1 MSGHSEPIRQAVKE
15 GRIQGQHS
23 VNTWLSL
30 LGELDRYKVERDSLR
45 HRCSKL
51 AGRALFVLSLMGT
64 ATYLIWLFSQHR
76 HIHPA
81 ILVAAYALDLVLA
94 GMIIFGTVGYIWLR
108 GKVVINDFS
117 LLLIPALKMIKDDLK
132 PGSLIKL
139 KLDLRGPVKEKILR
153 ERKLPPGDYVKL
165 TETIYSDRW
174 LEMEAVLVKGHR
186 LIFRIT
192 NKYLKYKSTR
202 RNPRGKFKFKTKWKK
217 IVTVTGSIR
226 PNAQRLQIDPVK
238 LQDSKIS
245 GKTKFKS
252 KKGGSCRLSR
262 KYKFKPNAIAD
273 SMTVTPKELIGLS
286 LNLCSFLSPSA
297 PGK

>member
-1 MSGHSEPIRQAVKE
+1 MSGHSEPIRQAVKD

-23 VNTWLSL
+23 LNTWLSL
-30 LGELDRYKVERDSLR
+30 LGELVRYKTERERLR
-45 HRCSKL
+45 ARYGKL
-51 AGRALFVLSLMGT
+51 ARISLFLLSIMGAVSWVLLPQP
-64 ATYLIWLFSQHR
+64 LRLP
-76 HIHPA
+76 PA
-81 ILVAAYALDLVLA
+81 IFIAVYALDLILA
-94 GMIIFGTVGYIWLR
+94 GMAILGIVGYIWFR

-117 LLLIPALKMIKDDLK
+117 LLLIPALKMLKDDLK
-132 PGSLIKL
+132 PGSRIKL

-153 ERKLPPGDYVKL
+153 ERKLPPGNYVKL

-192 NKYLKYKSTR
+192 NKYLRYKRIR
-202 RNPRGKFKFKTKWKK
+202 RNPRGKFKLKTKWKK

-226 PNAQRLQIDPVK
+226 PNAQRLQVDPVK
-238 LQDSKIS
+238 LNDSRIS

-262 KYKFKPNAIAD
+262 KYKFKPESMAD

-286 LNLCSFLSPSA
+286 LNLCSSLSPPA